1 MSDVHGVLGPKQK
14 KKLKKQNQEPSRFLG
29 KVDEFG
35 NIDAV
40 LVRQNDKNDE
50 KEADNFGNQRSETE
64 SGFWF

>member
-1 MSDVHGVLGPKQK
+1 MSDVHGVQGPRQQK
-14 KKLKKQNQEPSRFLG
+14 NKLKTQNQPSRFLG

-50 KEADNFGNQRSETE
+50 KEADNFGSQRSETE